1 MKLRYSERVNIAFRQ
16 RGKFGIA
23 PYGRYGG
30 RYGYWEQIFTDR
42 ILLAHDRVEST
53 IIFYIK

>member
-23 PYGRYGG
+23 PYGRYG
-30 RYGYWEQIFTDR
+30 YWEQIFTDR
-42 ILLAHDRVEST
+42 ILLAHESVEST
-53 IIFYIK
+53 VIFYIK